1 MRTRFSSASAL
12 VIFMN
17 SRIVWFYISPF
28 SEK

>member
-17 SRIVWFYISPF
+17 SRIVYFYNSPF
-28 SEK
+28 SE

>member
-17 SRIVWFYISPF
+17 SRITCFYISQS
-28 SEK
+28 SE